1 MVVHIQYLGG
11 RGRLN
16 QSEFVA
22 KLVYLVKLLTGQ
34 TGICHKTLSQKQN
47 TNQTNKK
54 QGSNNNKSSY
64 IFVATPKGSRKKH
77 PTSPTVGSRNLG
89 KMATLKIHFFN
100 MVQTNLEYNSFFSE
114 RWGLDYEVLAD
125 LDSIQTI
132 LSSN

>member
-34 TGICHKTLSQKQN
+34 TGVCHKTLSQKQN

-54 QGSNNNKSSY
+54 
-64 IFVATPKGSRKKH
+64 
-77 PTSPTVGSRNLG
+77 
-89 KMATLKIHFFN
+89 
-100 MVQTNLEYNSFFSE
+100 
-114 RWGLDYEVLAD
+114 
-125 LDSIQTI
+125 
-132 LSSN
+132 